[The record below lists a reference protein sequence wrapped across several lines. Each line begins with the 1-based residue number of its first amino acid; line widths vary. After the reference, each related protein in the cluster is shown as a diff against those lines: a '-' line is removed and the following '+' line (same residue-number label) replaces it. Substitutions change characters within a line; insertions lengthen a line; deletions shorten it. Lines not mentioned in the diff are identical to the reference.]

1 MGYSQT
7 LPNEYVLEDV
17 PDDATREEIRSFSI
31 DNGVATEEEWEQW
44 APELT
49 PFSTKAKN
57 LVKGNMEIPMGMGG
71 AVAGALTG
79 SLAGPVGTVVG
90 GVLGGM
96 AGSGGGSLLSD
107 HFEGVDLDYGTA
119 IEEAAISGGIDLA
132 TLGIGSKIPALKLMV
147 KKFRGQGV
155 SPQEAA
161 DLLVSQARA
170 GKGATGSKE
179 SLLATQKLLS
189 ENGATLTPFQTGNA
203 TGRQLLGEKIA
214 QTGMFSGSLMDAN
227 QADVSK
233 VINDGFTELVNKGTE
248 ALDPSAMGGAI
259 HGLIDEGKS
268 ALYSS
273 YGSGLTQLQGKMAG
287 RMAPVDPIRNT
298 LDKFIKSFQPTDI
311 EMSGLDPQALKITLE
326 FKEALKDF
334 RVTNAKDLIEF
345 QKTFNNRVKNLS
357 DAASDG
363 RNPQAAKQL
372 AELSTSLKDAI
383 HVSLQAVDKPAAE
396 AYLKL
401 NQGYA
406 KSIDALLP
414 KLTKTSMSQ
423 ANKGKIEAL
432 GNVMLNEGSL
442 DATKALMKSVDE
454 SFKLIGGSSIYFKSA
469 KEVKDT
475 VRAGFLKKLMPDI
488 GSEGFDAGA
497 YKTLSAKYSTP
508 KGQAR
513 MGVIMGEHSSSAR
526 QLFNAMTE
534 ATTKPASNI
543 GELALRSKE
552 LGLLATVATTGVSI
566 ATSAGAGLIFIT
578 PQFLAKAA
586 VNPKVVNK
594 ILAFEKT
601 NFKGNT
607 KAMNAMMMNI
617 VADVVMQLPSDE
629 QQELMDAGQPQ

>member
-1 MGYSQT
+1 MSYNQL
-7 LPNEYVLEDV
+7 LPNDNMLPDLS
-17 PDDATREEIRSFSI
+17 DDATREEIRAYSI
-31 DNGVATEEEWEQW
+31 EVGKATEEEWEQW

-107 HFEGVDLDYGTA
+107 HLEGADLDYGEA
-119 IEEAAISGGIDLA
+119 VWEAAISGGIDLA
-132 TLGIGSKIPALKLMV
+132 TLGIGSKIPAIKAIV
-147 KKFRGQGV
+147 KRYRGQGI

-161 DLLVSQARA
+161 DLVVSQARA
-170 GKGATGSKE
+170 GQGVAGSKE

-214 QTGMFSGSLMDAN
+214 QTGIFSGNLMDSN
-227 QADVSK
+227 KADVSK
-233 VINDGFTELVNKGTE
+233 IINDGFSELVNKGTE

-268 ALYSS
+268 ALYAS
-273 YGSGLTQLQGKMAG
+273 YGSGLNSIKGKMAG
-287 RMAPVDPIRNT
+287 RMAPLAPVRNS
-298 LDKFIKSFQPTDI
+298 LDKFINSYSSSLI
-311 EMSGLDPQALKITLE
+311 SGLDPQALKIATE
-326 FKEALKDF
+326 FKDSLKELN
-334 RVTNAKDLIEF
+334 VTSTKDLIEF

-357 DAASDG
+357 DTASDG
-363 RNPQAAKQL
+363 RNPQAARQL
-372 AELSTSLKDAI
+372 ADLSTSLKDAI

-401 NQGYA
+401 NKGYA
-406 KSIDALLP
+406 TSIDALLP
-414 KLTKTSMSQ
+414 KLNKASMSA
-423 ANKGKIEAL
+423 ANRGEMKAL
-432 GNVMLNEGSL
+432 GGVLLKEGSL
-442 DATKALMKSVDE
+442 DATRALMKSIDE

-475 VRAGFLKKLMPDI
+475 VRAGFLKRLMPNI
-488 GSEGFDAGA
+488 GDESFDAA
-497 YKTLSAKYSTP
+497 TYKALSTKYSTP
-508 KGQAR
+508 EGQAR
-513 MGVIMGEHSSSAR
+513 MSVIMGEHSSSSR

-566 ATSAGAGLIFIT
+566 ATSVGAGLIFIT

-617 VADVVMQLPSDE
+617 VADVVMKLPSDE